1 MADPEMRGIEAR
13 VHGRYLV
20 RAAAGDPPWPML
32 VGFHGYGED
41 AITHLAELMRIPG
54 ASEWL
59 LVSVQALH
67 PFYTR
72 DDRIVA
78 SWMTRQDREL
88 AIADNIDYVGRV
100 LDEVRRRYQVRPPLV
115 FAGFSQ
121 GGAMAYRAA
130 GQYKADAL
138 IVLGADVP
146 PDVTTATPIPLP
158 PVLIGRGA
166 SDAAYGEAKQVSD
179 IAALQQLGVDV
190 QVCNFDGGHEW
201 TDAFRD
207 AAGAVLARLRSGL

>member
-1 MADPEMRGIEAR
+1 MSDPEVRGIEAR

-20 RAAAGDPPWPML
+20 RAAEGEPPWPML

-41 AITHLAELMRIPG
+41 AFVHLDELTRIPG
-54 ASEWL
+54 ASEWV
-59 LVSVQALH
+59 LVSVQGLH

-146 PDVTTATPIPLP
+146 PDVTTATPVPLP

-166 SDAAYGEAKQVSD
+166 RDGAYVEAKQVSD
-179 IAALQQLGVDV
+179 VTALRKLGVEV
-190 QVCNFDGGHEW
+190 RVCNFDGGHEW

-207 AAGAVLARLRSGL
+207 AAGALLARLRSGL

>member
-1 MADPEMRGIEAR
+1 MPDPEVRGIEAR

-20 RAAAGDPPWPML
+20 RAPETPPPWPLL
-32 VGFHGYGED
+32 VGFHGYAED
-41 AITHLAELMRIPG
+41 AFIHLDELSKIPG

-72 DDRIVA
+72 DERIVG

-88 AIADNIDYVGRV
+88 AIADNVDYVGRV
-100 LDEVRRRYQVRPPLV
+100 LDEVRRRYQVQPPLV

-130 GQYKADAL
+130 AHYEADAL
-138 IVLGADVP
+138 IVLAADVP
-146 PDVTTATPIPLP
+146 PDVAAATPVRLP
-158 PVLIGRGA
+158 PVLIGRGVTDHA
-166 SDAAYGEAKQVSD
+166 YREEKEAADVAVLGR
-179 IAALQQLGVDV
+179 LGVPV
-190 QVCNFDGGHEW
+190 QVCNFEGGHEW
-201 TDAFRD
+201 SSAFRD
-207 AAGAVLARLRSGL
+207 AAGVVLAGARSGL